1 MIQFLLL
8 FRSVPKWLKFHE
20 IFYQYNT
27 IIAPKFSQKLSFFD
41 LYLDLMLDFSL
52 ILTWGLFVEYSTNF
66 NFVDG
71 SILNDVNF
79 DEEGKVNFSRRE
91 YGKSIYRLA
100 KLYYDKSDLNKA
112 FNLFNEA
119 LTCCELPRDCFV
131 AFKIY
136 GFLIRIS
143 SESLRNDHANS
154 YIGQAQKL
162 VDKMSV
168 DLPTLTSEFFYNSGV
183 VKNYLSDFSGAKKD
197 FELAL
202 SQAVKESEPELQ
214 AKILLSLANNNYNL
228 GLVKDALSQLNKL
241 EELLHIVSKNY
252 LRGAMY
258 LFWAKILLEQ
268 NRCDESLVKINKAI
282 AQLKEKKCWNLYGHA
297 LLRKGQIYKKL
308 GDYEKSLVYFN
319 LSSDFTD
326 SIQFRRL
333 TKMITNEINEV
344 NDSSIDIYLDR
355 ANRKV
360 VEKTLGTIDFKH
372 RFVLLEILFL
382 LARNTGSYYDK
393 EQLAKSI
400 WKDEYNPLIHDK
412 LIYTSVSRLR
422 KLIEPKSAG
431 DKRKYIIRGKD
442 GYTFNPRTKIRF
454 QNSGSSRTEAA
465 IANIELISPV

>member
-1 MIQFLLL
+1 
-8 FRSVPKWLKFHE
+8 VE
-20 IFYQYNT
+20 NT
-27 IIAPKFSQKLSFFD
+27 
-41 LYLDLMLDFSL
+41 
-52 ILTWGLFVEYSTNF
+52 TNF
-66 NFVDG
+66 NIVDG
-71 SILNDVNF
+71 SILNEVNF
-79 DEEGKVNFSRRE
+79 DHSGKVNFSERE

-100 KLYYDKSDLNKA
+100 KLYYDKSDLGKA

-119 LTCCELPRDCFV
+119 LSCCELPRDCFV
-131 AFKIY
+131 VFKIY

-154 YIGQAQKL
+154 YIEKAQKL
-162 VDKMSV
+162 IDRMSV
-168 DLPTLTSEFFYNSGV
+168 ELPSLNSEFFYNSGV
-183 VKNYLSDFSGAKKD
+183 VKNYLGDFSGAKSD
-197 FELAL
+197 FEFAL
-202 SQAVKESEPELQ
+202 SLAVKESEPELQ
-214 AKILLSLANNNYNL
+214 AKILLSIANNNYNL
-228 GLVKDALSQLNKL
+228 GLVKEAVGQLNKL
-241 EELLHIVSKNY
+241 EELLHIVNKNY
-252 LRGAMY
+252 LKGAMY
-258 LFWAKILLEQ
+258 LFWSKILLEQ
-268 NRCDESLVKINKAI
+268 GMCNDSLEKINMAI
-282 AQLKEKKCWNLYGHA
+282 VQLKEKKCWNLYGHA

-319 LSSDFTD
+319 LSTDFTD

-333 TKMITNEINEV
+333 TKMINNEINEV

-382 LARNTGSYYDK
+382 LARNTGEYYDK

-422 KLIEPKSAG
+422 KLIEPKGAG
-431 DKRKYIIRGKD
+431 EKRKYIVRGKD

-454 QNSGSSRTEAA
+454 QNNEGTRIESS
-465 IANIELISPV
+465 IANIELTSPV